1 MSAPQ
6 RAGWVEQ
13 GTASADL
20 ATATKALAA
29 GKQHMISG
37 ITAGFAGV
45 NTGILCVIKDG
56 TTVIWTC
63 HVHNDFSHVFDP
75 PIPGTKGVA
84 MSAELSAGSAAAAVC
99 INGDTF

>member
-13 GTASADL
+13 DTASAAL

-29 GKQHMISG
+29 GKQHMIAG
-37 ITAGFAGV
+37 VTAGFVGV
-45 NTGILCVIKDG
+45 NTGIKLEIKDG
-56 TTVIWTC
+56 TTVIWTTY
-63 HVHNDFSHVFDP
+63 VHNDFSHNFDP
-75 PIPGTKGVA
+75 PIPGSIGAAV
-84 MSAELSAGSAAAAVC
+84 SAELSAGSGAAAVA

>member
-13 GTASADL
+13 GTASAAL
-20 ATATKALAA
+20 ATATKAAVV

-45 NTGILCVIKDG
+45 NTGIQLVIKDG

-75 PIPGTKGVA
+75 PIPGSVGAA
-84 MSAELSAGSAAAAVC
+84 MSAELTAGSGASAVC